1 MRKKEKCALM
11 KSDKGRIRGLIE
23 ETAKKERQRLWGG
36 GGGQRW
42 KRETVYLYTL
52 SSVLVRMTFGFRT
65 STDGIK
71 IFF

>member
-1 MRKKEKCALM
+1 MCTDEKRQRKNK
-11 KSDKGRIRGLIE
+11 RIDRGDG
-23 ETAKKERQRLWGG
+23 KERKTEVVGG
-36 GGGQRW
+36 VGGGQRW

>member
-1 MRKKEKCALM
+1 MCTDEKRQRKNK
-11 KSDKGRIRGLIE
+11 RIDRGDG
-23 ETAKKERQRLWGG
+23 KERKTEVVGG